1 MTAFKHY
8 AFNDLSSKTS
18 SVKLKRKR
26 MPSKITREQINNS
39 DQDSLGI
46 VINDSGNGSEN
57 SVIAY
62 NSYGRRKRQN
72 ISIRSSSSTVF
83 VGSDQDVNTTS
94 PESDSSQLELHLSAP
109 TNDQVLRRKRLPA
122 TNNSSYIDGH
132 LPGPITL
139 RRKRTP
145 ALLLNQDFSG
155 TPTGGAYQ
163 SIPTKPGSNR
173 MRKRIPIKRF
183 RLIDDTSL
191 KLNGS
196 TAGSG
201 DYSYSQFSA
210 RRKRTHPIMN
220 DGVWKDKRD
229 AGTNIVSDSSESERK
244 RKRMKTLR
252 QNEEPDFGSY
262 TLSDDKINKSSGKGS
277 KGSKGGNNS
286 HKTIN
291 ENEMSKSGKDSKGS
305 HSYNTYN
312 GGISSAKSLKD
323 YSNKSKRDRSAKS
336 GKDSFPISGLAI
348 SSRIDRKRTREHSNK

>member
-8 AFNDLSSKTS
+8 AFNDLSSKTN

-26 MPSKITREQINNS
+26 MPSKMAHEQINNS
-39 DQDSLGI
+39 DRDSLEI
-46 VINDSGNGSEN
+46 VISDSGNGSEN
-57 SVIAY
+57 SSAY

-94 PESDSSQLELHLSAP
+94 PKSDSSQLELHLSAP

-122 TNNSSYIDGH
+122 ANNSSYIHGH
-132 LPGPITL
+132 LPSPMPL
-139 RRKRTP
+139 RKRTP

-173 MRKRIPIKRF
+173 MRKRIPIKSF
-183 RLIDDTSL
+183 RVIDDSSL
-191 KLNGS
+191 KSNES
-196 TAGSG
+196 TTGSG

-220 DGVWKDKRD
+220 DGVWKDKWD

-244 RKRMKTLR
+244 RKRIKTLR
-252 QNEEPDFGSY
+252 QNEEPVFGSY
-262 TLSDDKINKSSGKGS
+262 ALSDDKINKSGKGS

-286 HKTIN
+286 HKTID

-348 SSRIDRKRTREHSNK
+348 SSSIDRKRTREPSNK

>member
-72 ISIRSSSSTVF
+72 ISIRSSFSTVF

-94 PESDSSQLELHLSAP
+94 PESDSYQLELQLSAP
-109 TNDQVLRRKRLPA
+109 TNDQVLRRKPLPA

-132 LPGPITL
+132 LPSPMTL
-139 RRKRTP
+139 TRKRTP
-145 ALLLNQDFSG
+145 TLLLNQDFSG

-173 MRKRIPIKRF
+173 MRKRIPIKSF

-220 DGVWKDKRD
+220 DGVWKDKWD

-244 RKRMKTLR
+244 RKRIKTLR
-252 QNEEPDFGSY
+252 QNEEPVFGSY
-262 TLSDDKINKSSGKGS
+262 ALSDDKINKSGKGS

-305 HSYNTYN
+305 HSYNTNN
-312 GGISSAKSLKD
+312 GGISSAKSWKD

-348 SSRIDRKRTREHSNK
+348 SSRIDR